1 MPFPLRCVP
10 AVSLLACAAP
20 CATAAEL
27 YGGGGTSGF
36 ELGLSQPLADSVGLR
51 VEANSLNITRDF
63 DTSGVRYDARLKFG
77 NAGVYLDGFVGGSFR
92 LTAGALIGSRK
103 IHGTARS
110 VGNTI
115 TLNGVTY
122 TLAAGDT
129 LDFDARFPTV
139 TPYLGIGWGHRGDAP
154 GLGFYADAGA
164 AIGRADV
171 TLSPSPSLAAKVN
184 TADLA
189 AEQRNAQDKAND
201 WRVFPV
207 VKLGMRYRF

>member
-1 MPFPLRCVP
+1 MSLPCRRLL
-10 AVSLLACAAP
+10 AVSLLV
-20 CATAAEL
+20 CATTHASAAEL

-36 ELGLSQPLADSVGLR
+36 ELGLSQPLADGVGLR
-51 VEANSLNITRDF
+51 VEANGLNVTRDF
-63 DTSGVRYDARLKFG
+63 STSGVHYDAKLKFG
-77 NAGVYLDGFVGGSFR
+77 NAGVYLDGFVAGSFR
-92 LTAGALIGSRK
+92 LTGGALIGSRK

-122 TLAAGDT
+122 TLTAGDT
-129 LDFDARFPTV
+129 LDFDAKFPTV
-139 TPYLGIGWGHRGDAP
+139 TPYLGIGWGHRGDAA
-154 GLGFYADAGA
+154 GLGFYADVGA
-164 AIGRADV
+164 AIGKPDV

-184 TADLA
+184 SADLA

-207 VKLGMRYRF
+207 VKLGLRYRF